1 MSVASGDN
9 MSEQQI
15 QQILKRLDEQD
26 KVFQSIRNDIAN
38 LKDEIRPLNE
48 VFHNV
53 SGFGS
58 ITVSILKTLALLG
71 TAIGVVYAFIFWL
84 RH

>member
-1 MSVASGDN
+1 MSN
-9 MSEQQI
+9 PEI
-15 QQILKRLDEQD
+15 TQILKRLDEQD

-53 SGFGS
+53 AGFGS
-58 ITVSILKTLALLG
+58 ITVGILKTLALLG
-71 TAIGVVYAFIFWL
+71 AGIGVVYAFIRFL
-84 RH
+84 KT